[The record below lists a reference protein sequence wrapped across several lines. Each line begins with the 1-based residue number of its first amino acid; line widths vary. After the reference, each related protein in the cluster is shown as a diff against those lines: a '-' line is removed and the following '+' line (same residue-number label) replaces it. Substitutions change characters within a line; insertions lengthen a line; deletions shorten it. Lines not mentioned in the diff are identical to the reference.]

1 MPLID
6 VRITQGDYWKG
17 SGKGGGQVGYW
28 VYIVFVCIFGILG
41 LDHLLLRSPMT
52 FLLKALTMIPLL
64 GFWWLYDI
72 AQATGEWELIKEHGI
87 GIPIYGPMGIGKG
100 IFINENSTNVSP
112 PDIPR
117 PWAFIAYVFFTM
129 LFSMFPLNKIVVGDY
144 MGAVAQLLMYFPGML
159 FFGIGV
165 FLAMGWGLYDLY
177 RIFFDTRGVLE
188 KGVARIPPATW
199 WPFKMDPYAKRA
211 SLGPLKNDPDT
222 PTLLGKILAL
232 PGQAVDATG
241 AAIKGVGE
249 GVAAISKGTGQAVGA
264 VAGATG
270 EVVAGGITAV
280 KGVTVDVVQ
289 AGAQAAQTTA
299 AVAADTAKKVIT
311 TGGDVADAAGGV
323 AIQGARAATNVVTL
337 LPKIGAAMDAAS
349 KNQKGGA
356 IIYGDA
362 SISSSVLLFS
372 VGLLAACG
380 YVMYAFRKTMD
391 EARNDRQDDS
401 PPDPSA
407 VRKSSKA
414 DR

>member
-6 VRITQGDYWKG
+6 IGITQGEYWKG

-41 LDHLLLRSPMT
+41 LDHLLLRSPIT
-52 FLLKALTMIPLL
+52 FLLKLLTMIPLL

-87 GIPIYGPMGIGKG
+87 GIPLYGPMGIGKG
-100 IFINENSTNVSP
+100 IFINETATNLSP
-112 PDIPR
+112 LDIPR
-117 PWAFIAYVFFTM
+117 PWIFIGYVLVTII
-129 LFSMFPLNKIVVGDY
+129 FSMFPLNKIVVGDY
-144 MGAVAQLLMYFPGML
+144 VGAAAQLLMFFPGIL

-165 FLAMGWGLYDLY
+165 FLATGWGIYDLY

-199 WPFKMDPYAKRA
+199 SPFNMDPYAKRG
-211 SLGPLKNDPDT
+211 SLGPLKNIPEQ
-222 PTLLGKILAL
+222 PTLLGKILDL
-232 PGQAVDATG
+232 PGKAVDATG
-241 AAIKGVGE
+241 SAMKGVGD
-249 GVAAISKGTGQAVGA
+249 GVAVVSR
-264 VAGATG
+264 ATG
-270 EVVAGGITAV
+270 EVVAGGITAM

-289 AGAQAAQTTA
+289 AGAQAAQGTV
-299 AVAADTAKKVIT
+299 AVAADTAQKVIT
-311 TGGDVADAAGGV
+311 TGGDVADAAGSV
-323 AIQGARAATNVVTL
+323 AIQGATAATKVVDL
-337 LPKIGAAMDAAS
+337 LPKISSAMAAAAAVS

-356 IIYGDA
+356 IVYGDA

-372 VGLLAACG
+372 VGLLAVCG

-391 EARNDRQDDS
+391 ESRNGRQDDS

-407 VRKSSKA
+407 VRSTSKA
-414 DR
+414 NR

>member
-1 MPLID
+1 
-6 VRITQGDYWKG
+6 
-17 SGKGGGQVGYW
+17 
-28 VYIVFVCIFGILG
+28 
-41 LDHLLLRSPMT
+41 
-52 FLLKALTMIPLL
+52 
-64 GFWWLYDI
+64 
-72 AQATGEWELIKEHGI
+72 
-87 GIPIYGPMGIGKG
+87 
-100 IFINENSTNVSP
+100 
-112 PDIPR
+112 
-117 PWAFIAYVFFTM
+117 M

-144 MGAVAQLLMYFPGML
+144 VGAAAQLLMYFPGML

-165 FLAMGWGLYDLY
+165 FLAIGWGFYDLY

-211 SLGPLKNDPDT
+211 SLGPLKNIPEE

-241 AAIKGVGE
+241 AAMKGVGE
-249 GVAAISKGTGQAVGA
+249 GVGA

-270 EVVAGGITAV
+270 EVVAGGIAAV

-289 AGAQAAQTTA
+289 AGAQAAESTV
-299 AVAADTAKKVIT
+299 AVAADTAQKVIT

-323 AIQGARAATNVVTL
+323 AIQGASAATKVVNL
-337 LPKIGAAMDAAS
+337 LPKIGVAMEAAS